1 MVTAAAELT
10 PSASPGMNGMPP
22 TVNGNGVS
30 NGTHGHHLTR
40 LDQYCNHFDTH
51 KCLVDVATTSLFNVK
66 QIFNWNSL
74 NESDLKYWSKYLHSL
89 SSTKAK
95 IFELTSYSSKLETVL
110 LALLKDQQDM
120 LDKFE
125 AFQSVYERD
134 KGEVKLNSFRSIKKL
149 FPTHIFYQTT

>member
-1 MVTAAAELT
+1 M
-10 PSASPGMNGMPP
+10 
-22 TVNGNGVS
+22 
-30 NGTHGHHLTR
+30 
-40 LDQYCNHFDTH
+40 
-51 KCLVDVATTSLFNVK
+51 
-66 QIFNWNSL
+66 
-74 NESDLKYWSKYLHSL
+74 KYWSKYLHSL

-134 KGEVKLNSFRSIKKL
+134 KGEVKLNSFKYQKVIPKHFLPNNFDWIKV
-149 FPTHIFYQTT
+149 

>member
-1 MVTAAAELT
+1 MRAEQGNQLLH
-10 PSASPGMNGMPP
+10 SAVESTG
-22 TVNGNGVS
+22 
-30 NGTHGHHLTR
+30 L
-40 LDQYCNHFDTH
+40 FD
-51 KCLVDVATTSLFNVK
+51 VK
-66 QIFNWNSL
+66 QIFNWNLL

-149 FPTHIFYQTT
+149 FPTHIILPKNFDWGHAIPSWVDFEPNCSTLPT